1 MRISAEVQQ
10 QIAHDRKNG
19 MSVKDC
25 CAKYSLNKSTICKYS
40 KEDPKEIQEVSVPT
54 TDDLPDLTSRVPLVE
69 VDAPIQTKESPRA
82 SRVIQN
88 FFKDM
93 KEPEPEVKP
102 IVKEVNPIASVNKND
117 LIQKIILNA
126 ESFPEM
132 FPDMTIDSLSSKSVR
147 ELDEL
152 LQSMTH
158 SRTIRSLSLQFK
170 QMFLVSAR
178 ATEIVG
184 KTFLKMKTDG
194 MTEALMNQQKELDFI
209 FRELAIKHSS
219 RFSATSEPEVKL
231 LMIVGMT
238 LLQTDASNRLKDRLS
253 QTQQVETT
261 DKYSDL

>member
-10 QIAHDRKNG
+10 QIAQDRKNG

-25 CAKYSLNKSTICKYS
+25 CEKYSLNKSTICKYS
-40 KEDPKEIQEVSVPT
+40 KEEVQEVSVPT
-54 TDDLPDLTSRVPLVE
+54 TDDLPDLASRVPLVE
-69 VDAPIQTKESPRA
+69 VDAPIQKKETPKTSQI
-82 SRVIQN
+82 VKN
-88 FFKDM
+88 FFKDL
-93 KEPEPEVKP
+93 KEPEPEIKPVVKEVKP
-102 IVKEVNPIASVNKND
+102 IVSVSKND
-117 LIQKIILNA
+117 IIQKILLNM

-132 FPDMTIDSLSSKSVR
+132 FPDMTMDSLSLKSVK

-170 QMFLVSAR
+170 QMFLVSVR

-184 KTFLKMKTDG
+184 KSFLKMKTDG
-194 MTEALMNQQKELDFI
+194 MTEALMVQQKELDFI

-219 RFSATSEPEVKL
+219 RFSATTEPEVKL

-238 LLQTDASNRLKDRLS
+238 LLQTDASNRLKERLGQS
-253 QTQQVETT
+253 QRSETT